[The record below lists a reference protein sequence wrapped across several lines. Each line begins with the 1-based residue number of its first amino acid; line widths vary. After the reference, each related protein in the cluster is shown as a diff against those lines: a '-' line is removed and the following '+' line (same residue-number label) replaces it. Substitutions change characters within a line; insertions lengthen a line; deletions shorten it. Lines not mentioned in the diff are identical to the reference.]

1 MFPRSRP
8 HRRQPRRRGVAAV
21 EFALT
26 APLLFLLVFGMIEVG
41 RGLMVQQLLS
51 NAARDGA
58 RTATLEGATVEGVEA
73 AVTEYLGGSSVS
85 GVTVVVT
92 PDPLTLAQ
100 GGDPVTVAVSVPFT
114 AVSWLPAPQYLDA
127 ATLSATVT
135 MRREVFTSTWD
146 GSEEE

>member
-1 MFPRSRP
+1 MSTCFRT
-8 HRRQPRRRGVAAV
+8 HRRPCRRGVAAV

-58 RTATLEGATVEGVEA
+58 RSATLEGATAEDVEA

-85 GVTVVVT
+85 GVTVAVT
-92 PDPLTLAQ
+92 PVPLTSAQ
-100 GGDPVTVAVSVPFT
+100 GGDPVTVKVSVPFT
-114 AVSWLPAPQYLDA
+114 AVSWLPTPQYLSA

-146 GSEEE
+146 GSEDE